1 MAVTS
6 QEQAF
11 LQQAIA
17 LANHSVDT
25 GGGPFGAV
33 IAKDGTVIGRG
44 HNRVTLDLDPTAHAE
59 VQAIRDACRTQGDFS
74 LQGCVLYAS
83 CEPCPMCMAAIYWA
97 RIDRVVFAASGEDAA
112 RAGFDDRLIAREIC
126 QPYDERSLP
135 VERCACKGHDS
146 AFRKWIALADKTPY

>member
-1 MAVTS
+1 MTIS
-6 QEQAF
+6 QREQAF
-11 LQQAIA
+11 LREAIE
-17 LANHSVDT
+17 LANHSVDI

-33 IAKDGTVIGRG
+33 IVRDGEVIGRG

-59 VQAIRDACRTQGDFS
+59 VQAIRDTCRKLGDFS

-97 RIDRVVFAASGEDAA
+97 RIERVVFAASGEDAA

-126 QPYDERSLP
+126 QPYGERSLP
-135 VERCACKGHDS
+135 VERCACEGHDS
-146 AFRKWIALADKTPY
+146 AFRKWMTLEEKTPY